1 MISNLFLSKLLSFA
15 LKFLIFSPTIF
26 LLEFCQN
33 VEFLSLLESK
43 ENTVPAGF
51 CDQPPS
57 GGSRSLKP
65 ARPLKQEAG
74 KTCLFLCPLGLA
86 TTTVVIYYIK
96 VKFRGR

>member
-57 GGSRSLKP
+57 GGVEVAKSSAAAK
-65 ARPLKQEAG
+65 ARVHIESI
-74 KTCLFLCPLGLA
+74 TE
-86 TTTVVIYYIK
+86 
-96 VKFRGR
+96 